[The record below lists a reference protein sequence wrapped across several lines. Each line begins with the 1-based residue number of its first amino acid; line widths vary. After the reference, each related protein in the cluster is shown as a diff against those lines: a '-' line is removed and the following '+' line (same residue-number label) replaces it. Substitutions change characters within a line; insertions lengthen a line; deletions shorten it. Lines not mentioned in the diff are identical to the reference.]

1 MSSNSKIKTANKNS
15 SFFSSAL
22 KEGQLSTDFNIGLS
36 SSEIILR
43 QKEFGKNILA
53 IQKKRTWINILLEQF
68 INPLILV
75 LIIAAI
81 LSIIFQEKIE
91 AIAIVVVIFINAAIG
106 FFMELQANRSME
118 ALQKLST
125 HHSTVLRDGEIQ
137 SIDSIE
143 IVVGDILLVEAGDIV
158 AADAQIIT
166 QHNIGVNES
175 ALTGE
180 SNQVSKSIESFSKNL
195 SIAEQ
200 KNTLFKGTI
209 VSRGNAKAIVTHI
222 GKDTELGKIATS
234 IHDVIQNDT
243 PLEKK
248 LNTLGKKLLGLT
260 LVLAVL
266 VIIVGILEGRDFYL
280 MAKTAIALAIA
291 AIPEG
296 LPVVATIALAKGM
309 LRLSHQKVIV
319 KKLNAVETLGEVQ
332 IIFTDKTG
340 TLTENQLHVQTLL
353 FSFGKFNIKHDQSI
367 QPLSTLHKIE
377 TYPVFEKLLLTSI
390 LCNNASL
397 GNGKTDAL
405 HKTKPTGDPLEIAL
419 LEFGKSKGFFQKK
432 LKKEY
437 PRVKEI
443 PFDATTKMMGTLHKM
458 TNGKYLVCIK
468 GALEVVLQ
476 ESDKLMTDGEEK
488 ILTNHNYWKEKNNE
502 LAAKGERTLAFAYSV
517 IDHPEDQFFHNLI
530 FIGCISFLDP
540 PRADIKAA
548 LATCQS
554 AGIKVIMVTGDHPE
568 TAKNIAEQVGLAKE
582 KEPMVLH
589 GNAIGN
595 VNNLDKNEID
605 NLLKTNVFARV
616 SPTQKLDIIQLYQS
630 RKYNVGMTGDGV
642 NDAPAL
648 RQADIGI
655 AMGQRGTEAAKE
667 AAELILED
675 DSFNSIV
682 VAIRQ
687 GRGIFSNI
695 RHFVIYLLSCN
706 LGEILVI
713 VLASL
718 FPWGNMLYPLQIL
731 FLNMI
736 TDVFP
741 ALALG
746 MGKTP
751 KNVMQNPPRKSNEP
765 FITKLH
771 WRAIFIYAIA
781 MTIPVWGVNY
791 WASEYLLLDKMVVNN
806 LIFYTLIL
814 VQLWHVFNL
823 PSRSVSFFNNEITK
837 NKFIWGA
844 ILICI
849 LIPIILYQFESIRLV
864 LNLRNLNVE
873 QILAVF
879 GFSILPLFFIQ
890 ILKRMRI
897 VL

>member
-1 MSSNSKIKTANKNS
+1 MSTNVNN
-15 SFFSSAL
+15 
-22 KEGQLSTDFNIGLS
+22 GLS
-36 SSEIILR
+36 APEVIRR
-43 QKEFGKNILA
+43 QKAFGKNVLA
-53 IQKKRTWINILLEQF
+53 IQKKRWWINILLEQF

-81 LSIIFQEKIE
+81 LSIVFHEKIE
-91 AIAIVVVIFINAAIG
+91 AIAIIVVIFINAAIG

-137 SIDSIE
+137 NIDSIE
-143 IVVGDILLVEAGDIV
+143 IVVGDILIVEAGDIV
-158 AADAQIIT
+158 AADAQIIA
-166 QHNIGVNES
+166 QHNLGINES

-180 SNQVSKSIESFSKNL
+180 SNQVSKSIEATAKKQ
-195 SIAEQ
+195 SISEQ

-222 GKDTELGKIATS
+222 GKNTELGKIATS
-234 IHDVIQNDT
+234 IHDVIQNNT

-248 LNTLGKKLLGLT
+248 LNTLGKKLLWLT

-266 VIIVGILEGRDFYL
+266 VIIIGILEGRDFYL

-332 IIFTDKTG
+332 VIFTDKTG

-353 FSFGKFNIKHDQSI
+353 YSFGKFNIRPDQSI
-367 QPLSTLHKIE
+367 QPILALNKIE
-377 TYPVFEKLLLTSI
+377 TYPAFEKLILTSL

-405 HKTKPTGDPLEIAL
+405 KETKQTGDPLEIAL
-419 LEFGKSKGFFQKK
+419 LEFGKSKGFSHKK
-432 LKKEY
+432 LKKDY
-437 PRVKEI
+437 PRIQEI
-443 PFDATTKMMGTLHKM
+443 PFDATTKMMGTLHQM
-458 TNGKYLVCIK
+458 ANEKYLVCIK
-468 GALEVVLQ
+468 GALEVILQ
-476 ESDKLMTDGEEK
+476 ESDKMMTDGEGK
-488 ILTNHNYWKEKNNE
+488 VLSNHAYWKEKNNE
-502 LAAKGERTLAFAYSV
+502 LAAKGERTLAFAYSI
-517 IDHPEDQFFHNLI
+517 IDHTEENFFHNLT

-548 LATCQS
+548 LETCQS

-568 TAKNIAEQVGLAKE
+568 TAKNIAQQVGLSE
-582 KEPMVLH
+582 GKEPIVLH

-595 VNNLDKNEID
+595 INTLNKYHID
-605 NLLKTNVFARV
+605 NLLETNVFARV
-616 SPTQKLDIIQLYQS
+616 SPRQKLDIIQLYQS
-630 RKYNVGMTGDGV
+630 RNYIVGMTGDGV

-648 RQADIGI
+648 RQSDIGI

-667 AAELILED
+667 AAELILEN

-713 VLASL
+713 AIASL
-718 FPWGNMLYPLQIL
+718 FPWGNMLFPLQIL

-781 MTIPVWGVNY
+781 MTIPVLGINY
-791 WASEYLLLDKMVVNN
+791 WASQYLLLDKMVVNN
-806 LIFYTLIL
+806 LTFYTLIL

-837 NKFIWGA
+837 NKFIWRA
-844 ILICI
+844 ILTCI

-864 LNLRNLNVE
+864 LNLRSLNLE
-873 QILAVF
+873 QILTVF
-879 GFSILPLFFIQ
+879 GFSILPIFFIQ
-890 ILKRMRI
+890 FLKKMKV